1 MWLITVNIAQRCSN
15 TRTDPQNDDAKHS
28 GKLHDLCRITELV
41 QRELRSCESRLTN
54 FANPVRNPPPKRP
67 GSPSNVQRLLLD
79 VPRALLDLVSAGG
92 LERRRPLQNTAAIG
106 LKRGRTSAIAAL
118 ENSQDA
124 LS

>member
-54 FANPVRNPPPKRP
+54 FANPVRNPPQ
-67 GSPSNVQRLLLD
+67 NAQDRLQTFNDSSLTCPELCLTWSR
-79 VPRALLDLVSAGG
+79 RAVWRGGG
-92 LERRRPLQNTAAIG
+92 LSKTQPQSVSNERKARE
-106 LKRGRTSAIAAL
+106 SAAL
-118 ENSQDA
+118 STGIIYQ
-124 LS
+124 